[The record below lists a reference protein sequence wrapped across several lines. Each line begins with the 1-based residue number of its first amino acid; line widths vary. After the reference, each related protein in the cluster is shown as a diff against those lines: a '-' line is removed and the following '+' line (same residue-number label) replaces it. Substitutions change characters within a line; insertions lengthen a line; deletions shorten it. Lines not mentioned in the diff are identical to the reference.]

1 LYPRIKDVPG
11 AKVTRAHLSEAGSVF
26 HARGARIDNQQR
38 QLLQGAATAGFEE
51 TVSLPGASKSMSQ
64 EARCVFYDAG
74 LLLHFGLKP
83 PVGIVRVEQYL
94 AEYLMKEA
102 PFNLRFV
109 TFDGTLKAY
118 RLLRPSE
125 QALLED
131 VLFRR
136 YQSRRAGDETNAEG
150 ADGALTMR
158 LRKVWGRLK
167 TAARV
172 SGRDFGVIL
181 GRDLGRLLP
190 VDQDDPFLRRL
201 ATRVLRRSL
210 FVAARLGHLVLS
222 QLRLLV
228 LKHGYRVGI
237 GSGRGVGAYSFASG
251 DTVISV
257 ANAWD
262 YMDYDYLTDI
272 VRRDGVKLV
281 GVIHDVIAME
291 MPFTTPAP
299 LHIYHRHWV
308 ELGHLAAHLVAISK
322 YSLSSY
328 SRLIGEPNDLD
339 PPMSQAYLPNFLYER
354 RDEIGETAVPE
365 LLGRRFVVFCSTIE
379 TRKNH
384 ILLLN
389 LWDRL
394 RQEMDPDTLPVLVF
408 VGSWGWGTE
417 TVRLFSDRNWRLR
430 KHLRILS
437 TISDAELIW
446 LYRNAR
452 FTVFP
457 ALAEGFGL
465 AAAESL
471 SFGTPVVVSNCP
483 ALLEASEELMPAY
496 DPHDFPGW
504 LAEMRRLILDEE
516 YLASLRSKVAQYKGA
531 GYDDFARAI
540 LDVCIEEA
548 SRSDV
553 VAAGEGGEA
562 GA

>member
-1 LYPRIKDVPG
+1 MRSVSSGDERRQVPQ
-11 AKVTRAHLSEAGSVF
+11 AIASPPVEILTENAHNVLTEN
-26 HARGARIDNQQR
+26 ARGAP
-38 QLLQGAATAGFEE
+38 A
-51 TVSLPGASKSMSQ
+51 VY
-64 EARCVFYDAG
+64 YDAS

-94 AEYLMKEA
+94 AEYLSKEA

-109 TFDGTLKAY
+109 TFDRMMKAY

-125 QALLED
+125 QSLLDD

-136 YQSRRAGDETNAEG
+136 YQLPRTGYSEDTASNGSQTT
-150 ADGALTMR
+150 LKMR
-158 LRKVWGRLK
+158 LRKAWGRLK
-167 TAARV
+167 TAAFI
-172 SGRDFGVIL
+172 SGHDFGVIM
-181 GRDLGRLLP
+181 GRELGRLLP
-190 VDQDDPFLRRL
+190 VHQHYSPVRRL
-201 ATRVLRRSL
+201 ATRILRRSL
-210 FVAARLGHLVLS
+210 FLTARLGHLVLS
-222 QLRLLV
+222 GLSLPARKNGLLV
-228 LKHGYRVGI
+228 AI
-237 GSGRGVGAYSFASG
+237 GGGQAASAHDFASG

-262 YMDYDYLTDI
+262 YMDYEYLTKI
-272 VRRDGVKLV
+272 VRRDGVRLI

-328 SRLIGEPNDLD
+328 HRFIGEPNDVD
-339 PPMSQAYLPNFLYER
+339 PPMSHAYLPNFLYER
-354 RDEIGETAVPE
+354 RDEIGETVVAE
-365 LLGRRFVVFCSTIE
+365 LLDRRFVVFCSTIE

-394 RQEMDPDTLPVLVF
+394 RQEIDPETLPVLVF
-408 VGSWGWGTE
+408 VGNWGWGTE
-417 TVRLFSDRNWRLR
+417 AVRLFSDRNWRLR
-430 KHLRILS
+430 KHLRILNDL
-437 TISDAELIW
+437 SDAELIW

-452 FTVFP
+452 FTAFP

-483 ALLEASEELMPAY
+483 ALLEASEGLMPAY
-496 DPHDFPGW
+496 EPHDFPGW
-504 LAEMRRLILDEE
+504 LAEMRRLILDDA
-516 YLASLRSKVAQYKGA
+516 YLTSLRGKAAQYKGA

-540 LDVCIEEA
+540 RDACVADA
-548 SRSDV
+548 SRSDGL
-553 VAAGEGGEA
+553 AFGERGKAGV
-562 GA
+562 

>member
-1 LYPRIKDVPG
+1 LYPRIKDLPG
-11 AKVTRAHLSEAGSVF
+11 TRAARANVSEAGSTF
-26 HARGARIDNQQR
+26 HARDARAANQQR
-38 QLLQGAATAGFEE
+38 QSPQGTSTVDTEEAA
-51 TVSLPGASKSMSQ
+51 SLPGVRQQKADEVRS
-64 EARCVFYDAG
+64 VFYDAG

-94 AEYLMKEA
+94 AEYLTKEA
-102 PFNLRFV
+102 PSNLRFV
-109 TFDGTLKAY
+109 TFDEVLKAY

-125 QALLED
+125 QAQLDD

-136 YQSRRAGDETNAEG
+136 YQLRQSGDDTKAES

-158 LRKVWGRLK
+158 LRAAWGRLK
-167 TAARV
+167 TAARI
-172 SGRDFGVIL
+172 SRRDFSVIMA
-181 GRDLGRLLP
+181 RELGRLLP
-190 VDQDDPFLRRL
+190 VHQDHPFVRRL

-210 FVAARLGHLVLS
+210 FLAARFGHLVLS
-222 QLRLLV
+222 QLSLLARTNGHLV
-228 LKHGYRVGI
+228 AISRGQ
-237 GSGRGVGAYSFASG
+237 GVGAYPFASG

-328 SRLIGEPNDLD
+328 RRFIGEPNDLD
-339 PPMSQAYLPNFLYER
+339 PPMSHAYLPNFLYER
-354 RDEIGETAVPE
+354 QDEIGETPVSE
-365 LLGRRFVVFCSTIE
+365 LLDRRFVVFCSTIE

-384 ILLLN
+384 ALLLN
-389 LWDRL
+389 LWERL
-394 RQEMDPDTLPVLVF
+394 RQEVDPDTLPILVF

-417 TVRLFSDRNWRLR
+417 AVRLLSERNWRLR
-430 KHLRILS
+430 NHLRILNEV
-437 TISDAELIW
+437 SDAELIW

-457 ALAEGFGL
+457 SLAEGFGL

-483 ALLEASEELMPAY
+483 ALLEATEELMPAY
-496 DPHDFPGW
+496 DPYDFPGW

-516 YLASLRSKVAQYKGA
+516 YLASLRSKAAQYKGA

-540 LDVCIEEA
+540 LDVCIDEA
-548 SRSDV
+548 SRSGL
-553 VAAGEGGEA
+553 ASREGGEA